1 MFDFLNGL
9 LEILS
14 DLLPDRNQP
23 FRLWVARLVVLT
35 GAFLGIFYA
44 LFFTFR
50 DTTLGERYGINSN
63 KIVLPTSTEYGYTS
77 RHVLDV
83 LSTYKNKHIEHV
95 SNIFLVAIYNKMA
108 NDFVVTIPEENRD
121 FFVWAWSVPIQ
132 KFSNLENMD
141 YLLNSEKDFIFS
153 TGLTDPNKK
162 SCISARIPDKI
173 KKKLD
178 GFLLNDQ
185 STHFSICPIRDRSN
199 KYTIAFTIAFT
210 KTEDIM
216 TLNML
221 VYRQQLVTIETS
233 RVFSKYT
240 IPYGL
245 SDKK

>member
-23 FRLWVARLVVLT
+23 FRLWAARLLILT
-35 GAFLGIFYA
+35 AAFLGIFYA
-44 LFFTFR
+44 MFFTFR
-50 DTTLGERYGINSN
+50 DTTLGEKYGISTN

-83 LSTYKNKHIEHV
+83 LSNYKNKNIEHV
-95 SNIFLVAIYNKMA
+95 SNIFLVSIYNKMA
-108 NDFVVTIPEENRD
+108 NDFVARTPEENKD
-121 FFVWAWSVPIQ
+121 FFVWGWSVPIQ

-141 YLLNSEKDFIFS
+141 YLLNSERDFIFS
-153 TGLTDPNKK
+153 TGVSDPSKK
-162 SCISARIPDKI
+162 SCISNVLPERV

-178 GFLLNDQ
+178 GFLVNDQ
-185 STHFSICPIRDRSN
+185 SNHFSICPIRDRSN
-199 KYTIAFTIAFT
+199 KFTIAYTIAFL
-210 KTEDIM
+210 KVEDIM
-216 TLNML
+216 MLNML

-245 SDKK
+245 SESK